1 MVKQP
6 ETQTALLRHIGDIEE
21 KEQGVFKWF
30 QRELTFDDGKTYP
43 LCLQDKNQMDIGYA
57 IDMEIEYSLNEKGN
71 VRIHKIPPPPQRT
84 VSKPKP
90 LEKNE
95 REPYWQN
102 KDKRDEYDLCVR
114 ERQYWI
120 SYAREF
126 VIPLGK
132 MSEGNWEELCEKA
145 AELGISLHTKHGKYK
160 FGD

>member
-1 MVKQP
+1 MTKAP
-6 ETQTALLRHIGDIEE
+6 EELTSLLRHVGPYSEPIE
-21 KEQGVFKWF
+21 KGAVTWF
-30 QRELTFDDGKTYP
+30 YRELTFDDGRTYKRYSI
-43 LCLQDKNQMDIGYA
+43 DKALLDLEYA
-57 IDMEIEYSLNEKGN
+57 INMEVTYSVNEKGN
-71 VRIHKIPPPPQRT
+71 IAIHKIPPPPQRT
-84 VSKPKP
+84 VTKPKP

-132 MSEGNWEELCEKA
+132 MTESNWEELMEKA
-145 AELGISLHTKHGKYK
+145 AELGIGLHIKHGKYR
-160 FGD
+160 FE